1 MARDFGCHHR
11 NSQRSVPASGTIDR
25 GGPHLLSYFDA
36 KTRIIAAVAVSAS
49 VATLLLRLGGA
60 PGVAVFVVSAIG
72 LAGLAALVGVGT
84 EQLSHRLGPKATG
97 VLQSGLG
104 NLPEFF
110 IGIFALRAGLL
121 DVVRAALIGSILA
134 NTLLVLGLAFLAGG
148 LRHGTQK
155 FGTDQTK
162 MMATLLV
169 LAAAAIAIPTIA
181 TSAGGP
187 DYGHDVELSV
197 VVAIVLLVVF
207 AASVPFAIGKGSSGV
222 ATATAETGATVW
234 PLPLAATTLLIAAVA
249 AAFVSD
255 WFVEALKPAMGSLGM
270 SESFAGLVV
279 VAIAGN
285 AVENVVGVQAMLAD
299 KADLAISVILN
310 SSLQVA
316 LALAPILMLASLVMG
331 GATLT
336 LVVSPLLVA
345 ALTLTALLAALVVI
359 DGESTWLEG
368 VALIGLYVILAAS
381 VWWGPPIG

>member
-1 MARDFGCHHR
+1 M
-11 NSQRSVPASGTIDR
+11 
-25 GGPHLLSYFDA
+25 LSYLETR
-36 KTRIIAAVAVSAS
+36 TRIIALVAVGAS
-49 VATLLLRLGGA
+49 LAALLLRVGGA
-60 PGVAVFVVSAIG
+60 SGVTIFGASAIG
-72 LAGLAALVGVGT
+72 LAGLAAMVGEGT
-84 EQLSHRLGPKATG
+84 EQLSHRLGARATG
-97 VLQSGLG
+97 VLQSALG

-121 DVVRAALIGSILA
+121 DVVRAALVGSILA

-162 MMATLLV
+162 MISTLLV

-181 TSAGGP
+181 AAPGGP
-187 DYGHDVELSV
+187 AQGHATELSV
-197 VVAIVLLVVF
+197 VVSIVLLAVF
-207 AASVPFAIGKGSSGV
+207 VASVPFAVGKGASAASPAAGV
-222 ATATAETGATVW
+222 GSASW
-234 PLPLAATTLLIAAVA
+234 PMPLAAGVLLAAGLG

-255 WFVEALKPAMGSLGM
+255 WFVDALKPAMSSLGM
-270 SESFAGLVV
+270 SEAFAGLVV

-299 KADLAISVILN
+299 KGDLAISVILN

-316 LALAPILMLASLVMG
+316 LALVPVLVLVSLALG

-345 ALTLTALLAALVVI
+345 ALALTAILTALVVI

-381 VWWGPPIG
+381 VWWGQPIG

>member
-1 MARDFGCHHR
+1 LISLFDTRTRLIALVAIG
-11 NSQRSVPASGTIDR
+11 AS
-25 GGPHLLSYFDA
+25 L
-36 KTRIIAAVAVSAS
+36 AA
-49 VATLLLRLGGA
+49 LLLRLGGA
-60 PGVAVFVVSAIG
+60 HGVAIFGVSAVW
-72 LAGLAALVGVGT
+72 LAGLAAMVGEGT
-84 EQLSHRLGPKATG
+84 EQLSERLGPKTTG

-121 DVVRAALIGSILA
+121 DVVRAALVGSILA

-148 LRHGTQK
+148 LRHGPQK

-181 TSAGGP
+181 TSPGGP
-187 DYGHDVELSV
+187 ASGHGVELSV

-207 AASVPFAIGKGSSGV
+207 AASIPFAIGSGGGSAPEKLEAGKPAWPLALAAGVLLVSGV
-222 ATATAETGATVW
+222 G
-234 PLPLAATTLLIAAVA
+234 

-255 WFVEALKPAMGSLGM
+255 WFVDALKPAMATLGM

-285 AVENVVGVQAMLAD
+285 AVENVIGIRAMLAD
-299 KADLAISVILN
+299 HGDLAISVILN

-316 LALAPILMLASLVMG
+316 LALAPVLVLASLVLG

-345 ALTLTALLAALVVI
+345 ALALTVVLAALVVI

-368 VALIGLYVILAAS
+368 LALIGLYVILAAS

>member
-1 MARDFGCHHR
+1 MFR
-11 NSQRSVPASGTIDR
+11 
-25 GGPHLLSYFDA
+25 YFDA
-36 KTRIIAAVAVSAS
+36 RTRVIALVAIAA
-49 VATLLLRLGGA
+49 TLAAFLLQLAGA
-60 PGVAVFVVSAIG
+60 GGVAVFGASAVG
-72 LAGLAALVGVGT
+72 LAGLAAMVGEGT
-84 EQLSHRLGPKATG
+84 EQLSQRLGPKATG

-121 DVVRAALIGSILA
+121 DVVRAALVGSILA

-155 FGTDQTK
+155 FGTDQGK
-162 MMATLLV
+162 LISTLLV
-169 LAAAAIAIPTIA
+169 LSAAAIAVPTIA
-181 TSAGGP
+181 TASGGP
-187 DYGHDVELSV
+187 AQGHGVELSV
-197 VVAIVLLVVF
+197 VVSIVLLVVF
-207 AASVPFAIGKGSSGV
+207 AASIPFAIGSSG
-222 ATATAETGATVW
+222 AAAETEVDAHGRAW
-234 PLPLAATTLLIAAVA
+234 PVPLAVAVLLASGLG

-255 WFVEALKPAMGSLGM
+255 WFVNALKPAMSSLGM

-285 AVENVVGVQAMLAD
+285 AVENVVGVRAMLAD
-299 KADLAISVILN
+299 KGDLAISVILN

-316 LALAPILMLASLVMG
+316 LALAPVLVLASLVMG

-345 ALTLTALLAALVVI
+345 ALALTAVLAALVVI

-368 VALIGLYVILAAS
+368 MALIGLYVILAAS
-381 VWWGPPIG
+381 VWWGPPIA

>member
-1 MARDFGCHHR
+1 
-11 NSQRSVPASGTIDR
+11 
-25 GGPHLLSYFDA
+25 LLTYFETR
-36 KTRIIAAVAVSAS
+36 TRIIALVAVGAS
-49 VATLLLRLGGA
+49 VAAFLLRVAGA
-60 PGVAVFVVSAIG
+60 AGVPTFVASAIG
-72 LAGLAALVGVGT
+72 LAGLAALVGEGT
-84 EQLSHRLGPKATG
+84 GQLAHRLGPKATG
-97 VLQSGLG
+97 VLQSALG

-121 DVVRAALIGSILA
+121 DVVRAALVGSILA

-162 MMATLLV
+162 MMSTLLV

-181 TSAGGP
+181 TSPGGP
-187 DYGHDVELSV
+187 AHGHETELSV
-197 VVAIVLLVVF
+197 FVSIVLLAVF
-207 AASVPFAIGKGSSGV
+207 AASVPFAIGKGS
-222 ATATAETGATVW
+222 TAGSTEGAAEKAAW
-234 PLPLAATTLLIAAVA
+234 PLSLAVA
-249 AAFVSD
+249 PQLVAGVGAAFVSD
-255 WFVEALKPAMGSLGM
+255 WFVEALKPAMSSLGM
-270 SESFAGLVV
+270 SETFAGLVV

-285 AVENVVGVQAMLAD
+285 AVENVVGIQAMLAD

-316 LALAPILMLASLVMG
+316 LALVPILVLASLVMG

-345 ALTLTALLAALVVI
+345 ALALTAVLAALVVI

-368 VALIGLYVILAAS
+368 VALIGLYAILAAS
-381 VWWGPPIG
+381 VWWGQPIA

>member
-1 MARDFGCHHR
+1 
-11 NSQRSVPASGTIDR
+11 
-25 GGPHLLSYFDA
+25 LLNYFD
-36 KTRIIAAVAVSAS
+36 TRTRVIGIAAIGAS
-49 VATLLLRLGGA
+49 LAALLLQLAGA
-60 PGVAVFVVSAIG
+60 GGVAVFGASAVG
-72 LAGLAALVGVGT
+72 LAGLAAMVGEGT
-84 EQLSHRLGPKATG
+84 EQLSQRLGPKATG

-121 DVVRAALIGSILA
+121 DVVRAALVGSILA
-134 NTLLVLGLAFLAGG
+134 NTLLVLGLAFFVGG

-162 MMATLLV
+162 LISTLLV
-169 LAAAAIAIPTIA
+169 LSAAAIAVPTIA
-181 TSAGGP
+181 TSPGGP
-187 DYGHDVELSV
+187 DQGHSVELSV

-207 AASVPFAIGKGSSGV
+207 AASIPFAIGSGGSS
-222 ATATAETGATVW
+222 AAEVSVEPAGRTW
-234 PLPLAATTLLIAAVA
+234 PIRLAIAVLVVSAVG

-255 WFVEALKPAMGSLGM
+255 WFVNALRPAMSSLGM

-285 AVENVVGVQAMLAD
+285 AVENVVGVRAMLAD
-299 KADLAISVILN
+299 KGDLAISVILN

-316 LALAPILMLASLVMG
+316 LALAPVLVLASLVMG
-331 GATLT
+331 GAALT

-345 ALTLTALLAALVVI
+345 ALALTAVLAALVVI

-368 VALIGLYVILAAS
+368 MALMGLYVIIAAS

>member
-1 MARDFGCHHR
+1 
-11 NSQRSVPASGTIDR
+11 
-25 GGPHLLSYFDA
+25 LLSYFE
-36 KTRIIAAVAVSAS
+36 TRTRFIAVVAVGAS
-49 VATLLLRLGGA
+49 LAALLLKVGGA
-60 PGVAVFVVSAIG
+60 GGVLVFAASAIG
-72 LAGLAALVGVGT
+72 LAGLAAMVGEGT
-84 EQLSHRLGPKATG
+84 EQLAHRLGPKATG
-97 VLQSGLG
+97 VLQSALG

-110 IGIFALRAGLL
+110 ICIFALRAGLL
-121 DVVRAALIGSILA
+121 DVVRAALVGSILA
-134 NTLLVLGLAFLAGG
+134 NTLLVLGLAFLVGG
-148 LRHGTQK
+148 LRHGPQK

-162 MMATLLV
+162 RMATLLV

-181 TSAGGP
+181 TSTGGP
-187 DYGHDVELSV
+187 AHGHEKELSIV
-197 VVAIVLLVVF
+197 VSIVLLAVF
-207 AASVPFAIGKGSSGV
+207 AASVPFSIGKGPGV
-222 ATATAETGATVW
+222 GSLEGPETGGTTW
-234 PLPLAATTLLIAAVA
+234 PLALAAAVLLVSAVG

-255 WFVEALKPAMGSLGM
+255 WFVEALKPAMNTLGM

-285 AVENVVGVQAMLAD
+285 AVENVVGVKAMLAN

-316 LALAPILMLASLVMG
+316 LALVPILVLASLLIG

-345 ALTLTALLAALVVI
+345 ALALTAVLAALVVI

-381 VWWGPPIG
+381 VWWGQPIG